1 MEGRKRRVALVDSHA
16 QCHMRVIKY
25 GLASLKCILGADV
38 SLSAP
43 NKNYEII
50 LSCNTRENNILGVSQ

>member
-16 QCHMRVIKY
+16 HANACNKY

-50 LSCNTRENNILGVSQ
+50 LSYITRENK